1 MSSVGTVKSP
11 SPVPI
16 SVTGVPRLNSKVEVS
31 FASKLL
37 TEEIQKQQ
45 GQENSRIKGLIVKE
59 VRKQGKRELLAAQ
72 DQLIFEHIWLTD
84 VPFS

>member
-1 MSSVGTVKSP
+1 MVTTKSP
-11 SPVPI
+11 SPVPV
-16 SVTGVPRLNSKVEVS
+16 SLGGGGGSGPGGGPRLNSVS

-59 VRKQGKRELLAAQ
+59 VRKQGKRE
-72 DQLIFEHIWLTD
+72 
-84 VPFS
+84 